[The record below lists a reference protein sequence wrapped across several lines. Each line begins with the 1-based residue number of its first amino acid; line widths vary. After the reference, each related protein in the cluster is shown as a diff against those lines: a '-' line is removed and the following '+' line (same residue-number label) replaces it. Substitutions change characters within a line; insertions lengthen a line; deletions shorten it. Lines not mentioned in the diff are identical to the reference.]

1 MLPSSAHVDVSVIHI
16 RDKGLASRGEGK
28 YFGLLRSLSLSVMNR
43 SGQAAAHEDLGGDE
57 SREIG
62 FEIKALM
69 SLGCEPAA
77 SLSE

>member
-1 MLPSSAHVDVSVIHI
+1 
-16 RDKGLASRGEGK
+16 
-28 YFGLLRSLSLSVMNR
+28 MNR

-69 SLGCEPAA
+69 SLGCEPGCLAQRMTSRKSLQELRAA
-77 SLSE
+77 RGHRPHLNFSNRPNNECLLA